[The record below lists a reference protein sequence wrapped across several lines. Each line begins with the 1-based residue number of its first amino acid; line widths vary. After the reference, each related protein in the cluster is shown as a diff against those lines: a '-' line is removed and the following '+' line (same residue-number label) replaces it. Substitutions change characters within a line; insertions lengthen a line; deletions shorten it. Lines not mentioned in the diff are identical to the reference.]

1 MQSNH
6 SHHHHLDEF
15 SVSDLR
21 HTLIETLRV
30 IADRRWWFLI
40 PFCTVATVAFVASHL
55 VPRRYTTKTL
65 FERHNDPVLAAHL
78 GQRWTQPYEEQR
90 GRLTA
95 DMTDKAG
102 IVEVLAELD
111 LPKGLKRFPDGGL
124 TPESIKARERFA
136 EEISGNLTAK
146 FVESSPNRDLIE
158 LSLTLEE
165 RSHAAEILQGVRDR
179 YYKATR
185 NRTISVLQDGE
196 KFYEE
201 QSNLCV
207 TKLREIESD
216 MNDLEN
222 KYIGINPDSLDPIE
236 GDRIRLGAERTEH
249 RRRIAELNSTKE
261 QEQRNLAR
269 LLERAT
275 NPTPAL
281 ANTATATAVA
291 TAVNP
296 RYAELRNEIDQIDRE
311 IEECVTAKGMT
322 DQHPRVVSL
331 RAKRRTRAEE
341 LNATPA
347 RIPAAE
353 QVAAAGLDL
362 SAEEARIK
370 GRITDIDAQVASRT
384 ADIAGIEV
392 QLAELAKR
400 HDQTIEHRQEYLDLR
415 AKATDARGVLNS
427 WQLQLAPIRNIL
439 TVEFKKHGIKF
450 VTKKEPQTAA
460 KPSSPASIMVLSICV
475 VCGAAAGVLFML
487 LSELI
492 DRSFRTTKQITS
504 ALGVPLIES
513 IDEIVTAAV
522 RRKRFIRRVLFVP
535 VATFVLLFAMC
546 IAGTMAWLSLESPT
560 DFERLKKTPQRTMK
574 LILGQS

>member
-6 SHHHHLDEF
+6 GHHHHLDEF

-30 IADRRWWFLI
+30 IADRRWWFII
-40 PFCTVATVAFVASHL
+40 PFCVVATIAFVGSHL

-90 GRLTA
+90 GRLNA
-95 DMTDKAG
+95 DMKDKAG
-102 IVEVLAELD
+102 ILEVLAELD
-111 LPKGLKRFPDGGL
+111 LPAGLKRFPDGAL
-124 TPESIKARERFA
+124 TPESVRIRERFA
-136 EEISGNLTAK
+136 DEISENLAAK
-146 FVESSPNRDLIE
+146 FVESSPNRDLVE
-158 LSLTLEE
+158 LSLTLAE
-165 RSHAAEILQGVRDR
+165 RSHAAEILQGIRDR

-185 NRTISVLQDGE
+185 NRTIAVLQDGE

-201 QSNLCV
+201 QSNLCM
-207 TKLREIESD
+207 TKLREIEAD
-216 MNDLEN
+216 LTDLEQQ
-222 KYIGINPDSLDPIE
+222 YPGINPDAFDPNE
-236 GDRIRLGAERTEH
+236 AERIRLTAERTDH
-249 RRRIAELNSTKE
+249 RRRIAEITSARE
-261 QEQRNLAR
+261 QELRNLAR
-269 LLERAT
+269 LLEQAT
-275 NPTPAL
+275 NPTPVMPAA
-281 ANTATATAVA
+281 ANASIAA

-296 RYAELRNEIDQIDRE
+296 RYAELRTEIDQIDRE

-347 RIPAAE
+347 RVPAA
-353 QVAAAGLDL
+353 QQSVAANLDL

-370 GRITDIDAQVASRT
+370 GRIADIDAQVATRT
-384 ADIAGIEV
+384 ADIAGIEA
-392 QLAELAKR
+392 QLVEISR
-400 HDQTIEHRQEYLDLR
+400 RRDQSLEHRQEYLDLR
-415 AKATDARGVLNS
+415 AKAADARGVMNQ

-450 VTKKEPQTAA
+450 VTKKEPATAA
-460 KPSSPASIMVLSICV
+460 KPSSPASIMVLSICA
-475 VCGAAAGVLFML
+475 VCGIAAGVLFML

-522 RRKRFIRRVLFVP
+522 RRKRFIRRVFVVP
-535 VATFVLLFAMC
+535 VATFVLVFALC
-546 IAGTMAWLSLESPT
+546 IAGAMAWLSLESPT
-560 DFERLKKTPQRTMK
+560 DFERLKRTPQRTIQMV
-574 LILGQS
+574 LGQS